1 MEGWGWDGDGV
12 RGVQER
18 LGEREGSEELRDCVS
33 LGVRVCGCGGGG
45 GGEWGEGRDR
55 VRYVMH
61 YKIRSCVAVIALI
74 IRTVPAD
81 GT

>member
-1 MEGWGWDGDGV
+1 MGWGWGEGGTRETWRETGK
-12 RGVQER
+12 RGVAR
-18 LGEREGSEELRDCVS
+18 LCVFGCACVWMRGW
-33 LGVRVCGCGGGG
+33 GVGG
-45 GGEWGEGRDR
+45 GEGRDR